1 MILASSKL
9 LIVFYVGK
17 DELKYLLNRMQ
28 DEYSHF
34 YEMNIS
40 LPKNGVR
47 EVHISFSSKDY
58 EYFSDIV
65 KSSLAL

>member
-1 MILASSKL
+1 MILTSSKS

-17 DELKYLLNRMQ
+17 DGLKYLLNRIQ
-28 DEYSHF
+28 DESSHF

-47 EVHISFSSKDY
+47 AVHISFSSKDY